1 MTWTSEGSG
10 EAMRVLFVCTGNT
23 CRSPLAEAML
33 RRLAAEHPG
42 LALEVSSAGVGAVG
56 GAPASEG
63 AYLIALEHGL
73 DLSAHRSRALT
84 PELVAGADLILTMG
98 RRHLERVA
106 DLGGEARTVLLG
118 EYAGVTGLE
127 AEVADPFGGDLDAY
141 RTTYAELDVLLPRVL
156 ERIAAEQGRDRR

>member
-1 MTWTSEGSG
+1 MTWTSDRSG

-33 RRLAAEHPG
+33 RSLAAQHPE
-42 LALEVSSAGVGAVG
+42 LSIEVGSAGVGAVE

-63 AYLIALEHGL
+63 TYLIGLEHGL

-84 PELVAGADLILTMG
+84 PEVVAAADLILTMG

-106 DLGGEARTVLLG
+106 DLGGSDKSMLLG
-118 EYAGVTGLE
+118 EYAGVAGLE
-127 AEVADPFGGDLDAY
+127 AEVADPFGGDLEGY
-141 RTTYAELDVLLPRVL
+141 RATYADLEVLLPRVI